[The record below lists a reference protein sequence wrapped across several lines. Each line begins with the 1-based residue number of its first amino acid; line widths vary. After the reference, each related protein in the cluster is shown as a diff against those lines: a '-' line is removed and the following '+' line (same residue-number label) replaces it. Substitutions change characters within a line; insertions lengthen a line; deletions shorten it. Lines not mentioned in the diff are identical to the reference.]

1 MGSSGAA
8 LNNLDIILITFNR
21 RDFLE
26 KTLKTLFSS
35 PFRGCNL
42 WLLNNA
48 STDDTLQVCYF
59 WQSQFPHC
67 TLVTHT
73 FNIGG
78 NANILRA
85 YEYGNAEYKWILC
98 DDDDL
103 QFEPIEDLLETI
115 QESKYDLIRISDAE
129 IEKKER
135 GQANTLSEILEGKN
149 QSSFLSFSFV
159 PGVIFRANPIALT
172 MNRAYH
178 HIYTSYPQL
187 FVLFGAFELSASV
200 YTTRQ
205 AVVVRGVNTNGTGCE
220 VYRYWF
226 LATRAIRSTLGQ
238 KKAISTI
245 IRRKT
250 ILGLGIAITRDKL
263 NGRRF
268 ENLFFAW
275 RSIYQSAPNWLSKLV
290 VLLSFPFVL
299 VPKPIL
305 QKLVSILAPEKFQ
318 IWDFHQIRQN
328 REHDES

>member
-1 MGSSGAA
+1 M
-8 LNNLDIILITFNR
+8 NNLDIILITFNR
-21 RDFLE
+21 RDYLE

-35 PFRGCNL
+35 PFRKCNL

-48 STDDTLQVCYF
+48 STDDTLKVCRF
-59 WQSQFPHC
+59 WQSQFPRC
-67 TLVTHT
+67 TLVTHV

-103 QFEPIEDLLETI
+103 QFEAIEDLLEAI
-115 QESKYDLIRISDAE
+115 QGSKHDLIRISDAE
-129 IEKKER
+129 IEKEER
-135 GQANTLSEILEGKN
+135 GQANTLSEILEGRN

-159 PGVIFRANPIALT
+159 PGVIFRTSSIAST

-187 FVLFGAFELSASV
+187 FVLLGAFELSASV

-205 AVVVRGVNTNGTGCE
+205 AMVVRGVNTNGTGCE

-226 LATRAIRSTLGQ
+226 LATQAIRSSLGQ

-245 IRRKT
+245 LFRKT
-250 ILGLGIAITRDKL
+250 IFGLGISITRDKL
-263 NGRRF
+263 NGRRLG
-268 ENLFFAW
+268 NLFSAW
-275 RSIYQSAPNWLSKLV
+275 RSNYQSAPNWFSKLV
-290 VLLSFPFVL
+290 VLLNFPFVL

-305 QKLVSILAPEKFQ
+305 QKIASILAPERFQ
-318 IWDFHQIRQN
+318 AWNFHQVSQN
-328 REHDES
+328 RGHDES